1 MAVFIIIMIVILAVS
16 FMFPLLQDAN
26 EQEESER
33 KAQERRF
40 THTGFS
46 SFTFKLKGSN
56 YCSDLAK
63 EFLKEIKEGDA
74 VVLMPEFFNEYDKYA
89 ISVRLF
95 GRHIGYVDR
104 TSAYH
109 WAENLFGG
117 SVPNYRLCVS
127 KKVTLNEGY
136 EFPVVDFEVF
146 YKDSQGQSRIDY
158 KHEGPKYVYVDPV
171 EGCGKDLADDIV
183 KRGFI
188 LSEVSREVVNTHP
201 EWYGLNNN
209 TDEDFNEKWH
219 DEDVQ
224 HLKQFIFDLYSGA
237 FTQQNAKTKFLKKVA
252 MDRIYGNNEKLEKLL
267 DMYLDFK
274 ELKLK

>member
-1 MAVFIIIMIVILAVS
+1 MAVFIIILIVILVIS
-16 FMFPLLQDAN
+16 FIFPLLQDAN

-63 EFLKEIKEGDA
+63 EFLADIQEGDA

-95 GRHIGYVDR
+95 GKHIGYVDR

-117 SVPNYRLCVS
+117 SIPNYRLCVA

-136 EFPVVDFEVF
+136 EVPVVDFEIF
-146 YKDSQGQSRIDY
+146 YKDSQGQARIDY

-201 EWYGLNNN
+201 EWYGLNNK
-209 TDEDFNEKWH
+209 TDEDLNEKWH

>member
-1 MAVFIIIMIVILAVS
+1 MAVFIIIIIVILAVS

-63 EFLKEIKEGDA
+63 EFLANIQEGDA

-95 GRHIGYVDR
+95 GKHIGYVDR

-117 SVPNYRLCVS
+117 SVPNYRLCVA

-146 YKDSQGQSRIDY
+146 YKDSQGQARIDY
-158 KHEGPKYVYVDPV
+158 KHEGSKYVYVDPV

-201 EWYGLNNN
+201 EWYGLNNK
-209 TDEDFNEKWH
+209 TDEDLNEKWH

>member
-1 MAVFIIIMIVILAVS
+1 MVTIIIIIVIVIAIPMIIS
-16 FMFPLLQDAN
+16 AASEASEQEDAN
-26 EQEESER
+26 R

-63 EFLKEIKEGDA
+63 DFLADIQEGDA

-95 GRHIGYVDR
+95 GKHIGYVDR
-104 TSAYH
+104 TTACH
-109 WAENLFGG
+109 WAEKLFEG
-117 SVPNYRLCVS
+117 STPNYRLCVA
-127 KKVTLNEGY
+127 KEVILNEGY
-136 EFPVVDFEVF
+136 DYPVVEFEVF
-146 YKDSQGQSRIDY
+146 YKDNQGQAKVDY
-158 KHEGPKYVYVDPV
+158 KHEGPKWVYVDPV
-171 EGCGKDLADDIV
+171 EGCGKDLTEDIV

-201 EWYGLNNN
+201 EWYGLN
-209 TDEDFNEKWH
+209 DKMDDDLNEKWH
-219 DEDVQ
+219 EEDVQ

-237 FTQQNAKTKFLKKVA
+237 FTQQNAKSKFLKQVA
-252 MDRIYGNNEKLEKLL
+252 MDRIYGHNEKLEKLL

-274 ELKLK
+274 EIELK

>member
-1 MAVFIIIMIVILAVS
+1 MAVFIIIIIVILAVS

-63 EFLKEIKEGDA
+63 EFLANIQEGDA

-95 GRHIGYVDR
+95 GKHIGYVDR

-117 SVPNYRLCVS
+117 SVPNYRLCVA

-146 YKDSQGQSRIDY
+146 YKDSQGQARIDY

-183 KRGFI
+183 KQGFI

-201 EWYGLNNN
+201 EWYGLNNK
-209 TDEDFNEKWH
+209 TDEDLNEKWH

>member
-1 MAVFIIIMIVILAVS
+1 MAVFIIILIVILVIS
-16 FMFPLLQDAN
+16 FIFPLLQDAN

-63 EFLKEIKEGDA
+63 EFLADIQEGDA
-74 VVLMPEFFNEYDKYA
+74 VVLMPEFSNEYDKYA

-95 GRHIGYVDR
+95 GKHIGYVDR

-117 SVPNYRLCVS
+117 SIPNYRLCVA

-146 YKDSQGQSRIDY
+146 YKDSQGQARIDY

-201 EWYGLNNN
+201 EWYGLNNK
-209 TDEDFNEKWH
+209 TDEDLNEKWH

>member
-1 MAVFIIIMIVILAVS
+1 MVTIFIIVVIVIAIPMIIAAS
-16 FMFPLLQDAN
+16 SEASEKEDAN
-26 EQEESER
+26 R

-104 TSAYH
+104 TAAYH
-109 WAENLFGG
+109 WAEKLFGG
-117 SVPNYRLCVS
+117 SAPNYRLCVA
-127 KKVTLNEGY
+127 KKVTLNEGFDY
-136 EFPVVDFEVF
+136 PVVDFEVF
-146 YKDSQGQSRIDY
+146 YKDSQGQARIDY

-201 EWYGLNNN
+201 EWYGLNNK
-209 TDEDFNEKWH
+209 TDEDLNEKWH

>member
-1 MAVFIIIMIVILAVS
+1 MAVFIIIIIVILAVS

-63 EFLKEIKEGDA
+63 EFLANIQEGDA

-95 GRHIGYVDR
+95 GKHIGYVDR

-117 SVPNYRLCVS
+117 SVPNYRLCVA

-146 YKDSQGQSRIDY
+146 YKDSQGQARIDY

-201 EWYGLNNN
+201 EWYGLNNK
-209 TDEDFNEKWH
+209 TDEDLNEKWH

-274 ELKLK
+274 KLKLK